1 MFIEK
6 DSPQNVS
13 LHDFT
18 ITEKT
23 EKGEAFGSPKFIN
36 SYTSKKDGGPSAAV
50 VAPCCPRHDWNNERP
65 FSALTLP

>member
-6 DSPQNVS
+6 DSPQNVC

-23 EKGEAFGSPKFIN
+23 EKGEAFGSPKLIN
-36 SYTSKKDGGPSAAV
+36 SYTFRKTWLRQVFGGAL
-50 VAPCCPRHDWNNERP
+50 VAIM
-65 FSALTLP
+65 SMGIL